1 MGPFANAILQA
12 YRCVVTRAS
21 SQASCISC
29 AMCSRRIAESYTKAK
44 CCGSNI
50 CGGCSPRW
58 SRGQS
63 CACCGYRPR

>member
-1 MGPFANAILQA
+1 
-12 YRCVVTRAS
+12 
-21 SQASCISC
+21 
-29 AMCSRRIAESYTKAK
+29 MCSRRIAESYTKAK